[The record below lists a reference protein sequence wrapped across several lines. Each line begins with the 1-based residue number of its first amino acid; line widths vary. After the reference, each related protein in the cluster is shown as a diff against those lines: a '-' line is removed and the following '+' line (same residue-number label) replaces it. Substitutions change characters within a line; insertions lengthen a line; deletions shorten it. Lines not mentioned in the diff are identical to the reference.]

1 MQNRHPF
8 VKAWHEMRLLIL
20 PIILLT
26 IGFNLFA
33 SNALPWKREAP
44 EMEQAD
50 LDSLLQ
56 EDIDTSVVIDTLPE
70 IDSGDVDTTGL
81 SPEEEQRRL
90 DSIKQHKADSIAQ
103 WREDSIKDARS
114 AAPPKTDIPSGDVS
128 GGVKMVTTAQV
139 KRLLDEKRATFI
151 DARRSD
157 QFEKGHIPG
166 SINIYA
172 YEFADNI
179 PKVIGLPRDQLI
191 VVYCDGGMCELSH
204 DLSEELVNGLGFKK
218 VVIYQGGWEEWSKTS
233 YPKATGK

>member
-1 MQNRHPF
+1 MQNRSPF
-8 VKAWHEMRLLIL
+8 VKAWYEMRLLIL
-20 PIILLT
+20 PIIILT

-33 SNALPWKREAP
+33 SNALPWTREAP

-50 LDSLLQ
+50 IDSLLR
-56 EDIDTSVVIDTLPE
+56 EDVDTTPVIDTVPE
-70 IDSGDVDTTGL
+70 VDTGDVDTTGL
-81 SPEEEQRRL
+81 SPEEEKRRL
-90 DSIKQHKADSIAQ
+90 DSIRKHVADSIAA
-103 WREDSIKDARS
+103 WKKDSAKNAQ
-114 AAPPKTDIPSGDVS
+114 ATATPKPDIPTGDVS
-128 GGVKMVTTAQV
+128 DGVKMVTTAQV

-179 PKVIGLPRDQLI
+179 PKVINIPRDQLI

-204 DLSEELVNGLGFKK
+204 DLSEELIRGLGFKK
-218 VVIYQGGWEEWSKTS
+218 VVIYQGGWEEWNKTNN
-233 YPKATGK
+233 PKATGK